1 MDEEPPMVEELVA
14 TKIPQFLK
22 LQKSG
27 LGRQARA
34 FRLRQ
39 GDVLVAIDGNMFFG
53 DSAQLQALLTGADG
67 VDANSEEEDD
77 DERVLHFLLI
87 FWREGAF
94 FDLVF
99 DHPLVA
105 RYDFSTEDESLR
117 IAEEFKSLHY
127 EPKETYLNYEVFKD
141 IYRNAG
147 LHQLKEDPIA
157 AIAPLLWMLNH
168 RLIYPMIGV
177 VLIYTITLLTHWIL
191 FIVVYILV
199 CVYTK
204 RAQFNLLRSYQ
215 LFEEKYFWMVFAAT
229 SEVEARGIA
238 RTFDNDLRFPGEK
251 VRRRKKKSQSDEATP
266 RRT

>member
-1 MDEEPPMVEELVA
+1 
-14 TKIPQFLK
+14 
-22 LQKSG
+22 
-27 LGRQARA
+27 
-34 FRLRQ
+34 
-39 GDVLVAIDGNMFFG
+39 
-53 DSAQLQALLTGADG
+53 
-67 VDANSEEEDD
+67 
-77 DERVLHFLLI
+77 
-87 FWREGAF
+87 
-94 FDLVF
+94 
-99 DHPLVA
+99 
-105 RYDFSTEDESLR
+105 
-117 IAEEFKSLHY
+117 
-127 EPKETYLNYEVFKD
+127 
-141 IYRNAG
+141 
-147 LHQLKEDPIA
+147 
-157 AIAPLLWMLNH
+157 
-168 RLIYPMIGV
+168 MIGV